1 MALLFHL
8 QTIIGWGFCDIR
20 NNQGR
25 GKSYQP
31 SRRPRPI
38 ILTET
43 LSLQDITKTESN
55 IVLSYI
61 FLKKIRQ
68 TPSQGTWIDIVIGN
82 HAFRAQPTDSSTTN
96 NNNNNTLFHPMI
108 YKKQK
113 FITIVQTMIGALA
126 ARNNLRVKNARQPV
140 KRKDV

>member
-8 QTIIGWGFCDIR
+8 QTIIGRGFCDIR

-43 LSLQDITKTESN
+43 LFLQDITKTESN

-61 FLKKIRQ
+61 FLEENNDKHRRKEHELILLLEIMHFARNLQIRQ
-68 TPSQGTWIDIVIGN
+68 QQTTTTTILYFTP
-82 HAFRAQPTDSSTTN
+82 
-96 NNNNNTLFHPMI
+96 
-108 YKKQK
+108 
-113 FITIVQTMIGALA
+113 
-126 ARNNLRVKNARQPV
+126 
-140 KRKDV
+140 